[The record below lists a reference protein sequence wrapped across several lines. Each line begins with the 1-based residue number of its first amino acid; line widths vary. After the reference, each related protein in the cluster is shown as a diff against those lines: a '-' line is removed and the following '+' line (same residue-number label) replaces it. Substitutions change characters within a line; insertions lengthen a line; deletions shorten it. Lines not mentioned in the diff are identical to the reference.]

1 MKTTLE
7 KLLTLVFVCFIIF
20 VSAQKQLI
28 IGTVL
33 DDSQPLPGA
42 SVKIKGLSRNTT
54 TDVDGKF
61 TINDIKE
68 GQYSL
73 QISYI
78 GYESTDINV
87 DLKPG
92 ETFDLG
98 TVKLSQQRKILMK
111 L

>member
-1 MKTTLE
+1 MKTKLE
-7 KLLTLVFVCFIIF
+7 KSLTLVFVCLIVF
-20 VSAQKQLI
+20 VSSQKQII

-42 SVKIKGLSRNTT
+42 TVKIKGLSKNIT
-54 TDVDGKF
+54 TDIEGKF

-68 GQYSL
+68 GQYTL

-87 DLKPG
+87 DLKP
-92 ETFDLG
+92 EQTVDL
-98 TVKLSQQRKILMK
+98 
-111 L
+111 

>member
-20 VSAQKQLI
+20 ISAQKQLI

-42 SVKIKGLSRNTT
+42 SVKIKGLSRNTV

-68 GQYSL
+68 GQYNL

-78 GYESTDINV
+78 GYESADINV
-87 DLKPG
+87 DLKSG

-98 TVKLSQQRKILMK
+98 TIRLSQQRKILMK